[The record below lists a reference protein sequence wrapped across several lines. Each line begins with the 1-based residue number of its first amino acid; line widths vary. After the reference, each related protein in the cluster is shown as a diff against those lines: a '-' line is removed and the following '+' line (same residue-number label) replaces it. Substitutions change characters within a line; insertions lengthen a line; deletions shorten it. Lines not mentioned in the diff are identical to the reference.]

1 MGQNL
6 PETRKGKRKLSI
18 RLAIIG
24 AGVMGSDHARIF
36 AEEVP
41 GVALKVIS
49 DADPARAKTAA
60 DLHGAEHATSDA
72 MAAIARSD
80 VDAVVIAAPD
90 SFHALLTLACIAA
103 GKPVLCEKPLSQD
116 LNECLKVLAAEEK
129 RGKRLV
135 QVGFMRRF
143 DPGYAEMKSGLAQ
156 GLIGKALLLH
166 CQHRNVAAAYDAR
179 PEMAIANSA
188 PHEYDIAR
196 WLLGAEFT
204 AVSVFRPG
212 GTAAPATAPVQM
224 VLETNKGQL
233 VTIEVNITAGY
244 GYDVRGELVGES
256 GTISLRN
263 PEATTGNA
271 ALKQYTSYPADWR
284 PRFAEG
290 YRRQNIAWV
299 KAIAT
304 GAANIGASAWDG
316 YCSTLVAN
324 AGIEALH
331 SGVRIPITAIAK
343 PRFYS

>member
-1 MGQNL
+1 VG
-6 PETRKGKRKLSI
+6 ETCLNFNVGTQQLSI

-41 GVALKVIS
+41 GVALQVIS
-49 DADPARAKTAA
+49 DADLARAKTAA
-60 DLHGAEHATSDA
+60 NQYGAAHALTDGF
-72 MAAIARSD
+72 AAITRPD

-90 SFHALLTLACIAA
+90 SFHAPLTLACIAA

-116 LNECLKVLAAEEK
+116 LNECLQVLAAEEK

-196 WLLGAEFT
+196 WLLDAEFT

-212 GTAAPATAPVQM
+212 GAAAPATVPVQM
-224 VLETNKGQL
+224 VLETDKGQL
-233 VTIEVNITAGY
+233 ASIEININAGY
-244 GYDVRGELVGES
+244 GYDVRGELVGET

-263 PEATTGNA
+263 PDATTSNA
-271 ALKQYTSYPADWR
+271 ALKQFTPYPADWR
-284 PRFAEG
+284 PRFAG
-290 YRRQNIAWV
+290 AYRKQNIAWV
-299 KAIAT
+299 KSIAT

-316 YCSTLVAN
+316 CCSTLVAS

-331 SGVRIPITAIAK
+331 SGVRVPITALAK
-343 PRFYS
+343 PKFYG